1 MPPSDPTHFSTQNI
15 EWQARL
21 QGVALA
27 SFKARLGAFLIDLS
41 LIVLLLLLPA
51 LASFAG
57 SAWFG
62 TAARGPLELSFGT
75 ESMIDI
81 AVALA
86 YFSLATYWG
95 HGASLGK
102 RLMGIRVVSVV
113 HAHLSLWHCFER
125 TLGYGAS
132 ALELGFGFLQ
142 FFIHPNRQTVH
153 DRIAETIVVV
163 SKPGAGKADAARFVY
178 RR

>member
-1 MPPSDPTHFSTQNI
+1 MNDTSHFSTQNI

-21 QGVALA
+21 QGAVLA
-27 SFKARLGAFLIDLS
+27 SFKARLGAFCID
-41 LIVLLLLLPA
+41 VMVVVVLLLLPA

-57 SAWFG
+57 SALLG
-62 TAARGPLELSFGT
+62 TAARQPLELSLGT
-75 ESMIDI
+75 ESLIDI

-95 HGASLGK
+95 HGATLGK
-102 RLMGIRVVSVV
+102 RLMGIQVVSIV
-113 HAHLSLWHCFER
+113 HVHLSLWHCFER

-132 ALELGFGFLQ
+132 ALELGFGFVQ

-163 SKPGAGKADAARFVY
+163 KKPKARPTQDSQFLE